1 MGLKITVV
9 GGGSSYTPELF
20 ANLVDLRGLLDVDQV
35 VLFDPNQDKLAFVAV
50 VCERL
55 LAGSGLATKVVIARD
70 REQALAGAD
79 FILLQVRVGGLAA
92 RVRDERLPM
101 ALGMLGNETT
111 GAGGFVCA
119 LRTVPVALEIA
130 RLAEKLAPDAW
141 LLNLSNPA
149 GIVTETVFKHSRM
162 RALGFCNIPI
172 NTTYALAEAL
182 GVPPDG
188 IRLDSFGLNHL
199 SWVRGAYVD
208 GEERLQPLLAKTLD
222 RNSPLYQAGVV
233 DILIDP
239 DWLRNLGLIPG
250 WYVRYFHYQEAAMD
264 EERQDLQVKGET
276 DRIAEQRL
284 GEIYTS
290 QGYTQEARQILE
302 SKGGARYYLPVLQ
315 AIRSI
320 VEDRRDEVVVDLRND
335 GAIPDL
341 PDAVCVEIPA
351 RIGRQRV
358 EPLAVGPLPL
368 NVRGLVQAVKA
379 YEELTVQAA
388 VCGDREVAIEALV
401 ANPLVGSYPK
411 ASAFFERVLENERP
425 YLPQF
430 FSAT

>member
-20 ANLVDLRGLLDVDQV
+20 ANLVDLRDQLDVEQV
-35 VLFDPNQDKLAFVAV
+35 VLFDPNRDKLGFIAAL
-50 VCERL
+50 CQRL
-55 LAGSGLATKVVIARD
+55 LEGSGLATKVTLAGD
-70 REQALAGAD
+70 LEQAFTGAD

-119 LRTVPVALEIA
+119 LRTVPVILEYA
-130 RLAEKLAPDAW
+130 RLAEKLAPHAW

-149 GIVTETVFKHSRM
+149 GIVTEAVLKHSTM

-172 NTTYALAEAL
+172 NTTYALAEAF
-182 GVPPDG
+182 GVAPARL
-188 IRLDSFGLNHL
+188 RLDSFGLNHL
-199 SWVRGAYVD
+199 SWVRAAIVD
-208 GEERLQPLLAKTLD
+208 GEEMLQPLLAQTLD
-222 RNSPLYQAGVV
+222 RDSPLYQTGAV
-233 DILIDP
+233 DSLIEP
-239 DWLRNLGLIPG
+239 DWLRNLGMIPG
-250 WYVRYFHYQEAAMD
+250 WYVRYFNYREAVFE
-264 EERQDLQVKGET
+264 EERLDLRVKGEA
-276 DRIAEQRL
+276 DMIAEKRL
-284 GEIYTS
+284 GEIYAS
-290 QGYTQEARQILE
+290 AGYTQEARDILE
-302 SKGGARYYLPVLQ
+302 LKGGARYYLPVLQ
-315 AIRSI
+315 VIHSI
-320 VEDRRDEVVVDLRND
+320 VEDRGDEVVVDLRND

-341 PDAVCVEIPA
+341 PDSVCVEIPA
-351 RIGRQRV
+351 RIGRQRA
-358 EPLAVGPLPL
+358 EPVPVGPLPL
-368 NVRGLVQAVKA
+368 NVRGLVQAVKT
-379 YEELTVQAA
+379 YEELAVQAA

-430 FSAT
+430 FS